1 MTKFDTCP
9 QEARAGPSGA
19 QCGNGDSAHQPETGR
34 PAPPLQAVHVM
45 PAGHEESSQHPR
57 VTRGVLLQGHV
68 QVSRVQVL
76 YIIIPTLRRKVFI
89 SVRLQKIFVTFY
101 MCIK

>member
-45 PAGHEESSQHPR
+45 PAGHEESSQHP
-57 VTRGVLLQGHV
+57 
-68 QVSRVQVL
+68 
-76 YIIIPTLRRKVFI
+76 
-89 SVRLQKIFVTFY
+89 
-101 MCIK
+101 

>member
-68 QVSRVQVL
+68 QVSQIQVL

-89 SVRLQKIFVTFY
+89 CLSICKKFLSHFT
-101 MCIK
+101 CE

>member
-68 QVSRVQVL
+68 QVSQSSPSPL
-76 YIIIPTLRRKVFI
+76 YYYTHSPKE
-89 SVRLQKIFVTFY
+89 SVHLSVHLQNNFVTFY
-101 MCIK
+101 M